1 MREFKLRAS
10 ASGKL
15 ATTSRSK
22 SEALSQTSKTYLQ
35 EWAKQEIYGVRKD
48 ISSKYLDKGIAV
60 ENDAIDYAAQELG
73 WLFATKNE
81 EYFENEHFCG
91 TPDLVLEDTI
101 IDIKSSWDCFTF
113 PLFEEDIPNKDYY
126 YQLQVY
132 MHLTGKKQ
140 AELVYVLM
148 NTPEDL
154 AYSKE
159 LHDYSGISAK
169 HRVKVFKID
178 YDEDAIELLTE
189 KVGEAKEYLNKINK

>member
-1 MREFKLRAS
+1 MGEFKLRAS

-15 ATTSRSK
+15 ATKSRSK
-22 SEALSQTSKTYLQ
+22 SETLSQTSKSYLQ

-48 ISSKYLDKGIAV
+48 ISSKYLDKGNAV
-60 ENDAIDYAAQELG
+60 EDDAIDYAAKELG
-73 WLFATKNE
+73 WLFASKNE
-81 EYFENEHFCG
+81 EYFENEYFCG
-91 TPDLVLEDTI
+91 TPDLILEDKI

-132 MHLTGKKQ
+132 MYLTGKKQ

-159 LHDYSGISAK
+159 LHDYSSISAK

-189 KVGEAKEYLNKINK
+189 KVGEAKDYLKKINK

>member
-1 MREFKLRAS
+1 
-10 ASGKL
+10 
-15 ATTSRSK
+15 
-22 SEALSQTSKTYLQ
+22 
-35 EWAKQEIYGVRKD
+35 
-48 ISSKYLDKGIAV
+48 
-60 ENDAIDYAAQELG
+60 
-73 WLFATKNE
+73 
-81 EYFENEHFCG
+81 
-91 TPDLVLEDTI
+91 
-101 IDIKSSWDCFTF
+101 
-113 PLFEEDIPNKDYY
+113 
-126 YQLQVY
+126 